1 MIKHLATSS
10 LRTIRKNASSSAIN
24 FLGLALGFVCI
35 LIIVQYISRELTYD
49 QYHEKADRIF
59 RITHNEKA
67 GEIPGIRHVATV
79 GPPLGPALKQSS
91 TQVEDAVR
99 FRYSPDRIMRVDNNQ
114 HYESRVFYVD
124 PSVFHVFSFSLL
136 KGDPSTALSLP
147 NQIVIT
153 SAMATKYFGDK
164 DPMGQFIVMDNATTF
179 TVSGVLEA
187 LPSNTHLPFD
197 FLIPFEAFQVPYGY
211 PVNLSSWGWISF
223 HTYVLLKPGATPA
236 SVEQHLVELVKSN
249 WPEERAKKF
258 KLQLQPLTD
267 IYLGEPLHED
277 VASGNKVYLIVLS
290 MAGCFILL
298 IAGFNFANLYTVVS
312 IARAKEMGIRKM
324 MGAQKHFAT
333 RYMIVESVCF
343 AALAALLAIVL
354 LPTANNYL
362 SSLGFVSSGTT
373 AYFDV
378 FSLIILAIAVGT
390 GLLAALYPASLVAT
404 YNHQELL
411 KGAFR
416 TSPGGIRVRRG
427 LVLIQFCVTIAL
439 IASVMIIQSQM
450 EYIGKK
456 DLGYAKDELLLLRMP
471 GRDLAGRYASL
482 KARLLQNPNVQQVS
496 LGGGRMDGDNGNV
509 PIYTEGN
516 FNESIPMA
524 IDAATFDFFKTIGIT
539 LLAGRE
545 ISEHQ
550 PADTLRGVLLNESAA
565 RTFGWTPEEALG
577 KRIRVGDIVMDGEV
591 IGIVPDFNFGLLKT
605 AIQPLVMSYPRTQL
619 QDIYVRFQPSTDVNV
634 LISSI
639 QRDWQA
645 VAPDFPLDF
654 TFLSE
659 YLNSLYTAEKFFYVL
674 FRLFAA
680 VAIGISCLGLFAL
693 VSQDVLFRVKEIG
706 IRKTLGASVLNILS
720 LIVQPFMLLI
730 LVAGIIAAPLSWWG
744 MRNWLNEFSYHT
756 SIEWSVFAWALG
768 STLVIALI
776 TVSYKALR
784 AGMAN
789 PVKSLR
795 SE

>member
-24 FLGLALGFVCI
+24 FLGLTLGFVCI
-35 LIIVQYISRELTYD
+35 MIIVQYISHELTYD
-49 QYHEKADRIF
+49 QYHENADRIF

-91 TQVEDAVR
+91 TQVEDVVR
-99 FRYSPDRIMRVDNNQ
+99 FRYSPDRIMRVNNNQ

-124 PSVFHVFSFSLL
+124 PSVFHVFSFTLL
-136 KGDPSTALSLP
+136 KGDPSTALLLP

-153 SAMATKYFGDK
+153 SAMATKYFGDE
-164 DPMGQFIVMDNATTF
+164 DPMGQLIVMDNATNF
-179 TVSGVLEA
+179 TVTGVLAA

-236 SVEQHLVELVKSN
+236 SVEQHLLELVKSN

-277 VASGNKVYLIVLS
+277 VASGNKVYLIVLA

-324 MGAQKHFAT
+324 MGAEKHFAT
-333 RYMIVESVCF
+333 RYIIIESVCL
-343 AALAALLAIVL
+343 AAMAALLAIVL
-354 LPTANNYL
+354 LPTANDYL
-362 SSLGFVSSGTT
+362 SSLGFDSRGTT
-373 AYFDV
+373 AYFDI
-378 FSLIILAIAVGT
+378 FSLMIFAIAVST
-390 GLLAALYPASLVAT
+390 GLLAALYPASLVAS
-404 YNHQELL
+404 YNHQQLL
-411 KGAFR
+411 KGTFR
-416 TSPGGIRVRRG
+416 TSPGGIGVRRG

-450 EYIGKK
+450 EFIGKK

-471 GRDLAGRYASL
+471 GRDMAERYAPL
-482 KARLLQNPNVQQVS
+482 KARLMQNPHVQQVS

-509 PIYTEGN
+509 PIYVEGN
-516 FNESIPMA
+516 LHESIPMA
-524 IDAATFDFFKTIGIT
+524 IDAATFDFFKTIGISMVT
-539 LLAGRE
+539 GRE
-545 ISEHQ
+545 ISEQQ
-550 PADTLRGVLLNESAA
+550 PADTLRGVLINESAA
-565 RTFGWTPEEALG
+565 KTFGWTPEQALG
-577 KRIRVGDIVMDGEV
+577 KRIRVGDIVTDGEV
-591 IGIVPDFNFGLLKT
+591 IGVVPDFNFSLLKT
-605 AIQPLVMSYPRTQL
+605 AIQPLVMSYPRTRL
-619 QDIYVRFQPSTDVNV
+619 QDIYVRFQPGTDMNV

-639 QRDWQA
+639 QSDWQA
-645 VAPDFPLDF
+645 VAPEFPLDF
-654 TFLSE
+654 TFLSA
-659 YLNSLYTAEKFFYVL
+659 YLNSLYTAEKFFYLL

-730 LVAGIIAAPLSWWG
+730 LLAGVIAAPISWWG

-756 SIEWSVFAWALG
+756 SIEWSVVAWALG
-768 STLVIALI
+768 STMVIALL